1 MIQIRQL
8 RCDHIDTHYA
18 SALFRYLKEL
28 AIKYRN
34 DTWLIFLDD
43 KHRCKIGE
51 PGSPVAAIERGKQVV
66 VSKNMTFIVSDHD
79 FTKCSLIPSVS
90 MICNIPV
97 SINDS
102 FYRGKVHIGLKDPIF
117 QPSNSLRHMTELY
130 NILLQTGQN
139 NPFLMLYTD
148 GGPDHKITY
157 LHVQLSLIAI
167 FKALDLDYL
176 VAVRILSGHS
186 WKNPVERIMS
196 ILNLGMQSIGLMRVK
211 MSEEC
216 ENIINTCN
224 NIEDIREKAKE
235 SSQLENELLESLQPT
250 IELLS
255 SIFERQSLKEEKFKT
270 FEAATKRDIENFWNM
285 Y

>member
-8 RCDHIDTHYA
+8 RYDHIDTHYA

-43 KHRCKIGE
+43 KHRCKISE
-51 PGSPVAAIERGKQVV
+51 SGSPVTAVERRKQIV

-79 FTKCSLIPSVS
+79 FTKCSLISSVS
-90 MICNIPV
+90 MICNIPAL
-97 SINDS
+97 INDS
-102 FYRGKVHIGLKDPIF
+102 FYRGKVHISLKDPIF
-117 QPSNSLRHMTELY
+117 QPSNSLRHITELY

-139 NPFLMLYTD
+139 NPFLILYTD

-157 LHVQLSLIAI
+157 LRVQLSLIAI

-176 VAVRILSGHS
+176 VAVRTPPGHS

-255 SIFERQSLKEEKFKT
+255 SIFERQSLKEENLKLLKQQLN
-270 FEAATKRDIENFWNM
+270 EI
-285 Y
+285 